1 MELKLDLI
9 RDVLLYAE
17 SLPLGQTSLDFP
29 VSESPFLKKYT
40 EEEIV
45 YALSKMGNDD
55 GRLVKGS
62 IQWSNAKPYFWSIG
76 APTYLGHQYLDNIRE
91 QKIWDHVKKKAKT
104 VGSVSLPILN
114 QIAIAY
120 IKQSLGL
127 Q

>member
-1 MELKLDLI
+1 MELKIDLI

-17 SLPLGQTSLDFP
+17 SLPLGKTSLDVP

-40 EEEIV
+40 EDEIV

-55 GRLVKGS
+55 AHLVNGS
-62 IQWSNAKPYFWSIG
+62 INWINAKPYFWSIG
-76 APTYLGHQYLDNIRE
+76 TPTYLGHQYLDNIRE
-91 QKIWDHVKKKAKT
+91 QKVWDHVKKKAKT

-114 QIAIAY
+114 QIAASY
-120 IKQSLGL
+120 IKQLLGL